1 MSSFVFNDFK
11 DRFLKGEV
19 PSADSWYFIPVS
31 EDFKD
36 KFEFSGIRLDHY
48 RSLSDFKDVSDKRY
62 NKELFD
68 YHGTEIGTIHKGKER
83 LVDVSAA
90 DFAVKGY
97 SLMNGRCIEH
107 KWSKV
112 IDDKSF
118 KNKPMFI
125 TTENFDRFKDFYNYT
140 IINNTK
146 IKDYLKSEIGG
157 FYFIRSKDELEW
169 FANRSLSNDRIIG
182 VIGDNF
188 EGVIG
193 KPIGSEKVP
202 FNGILDGNY
211 FNFDITIKA
220 EDTNN
225 GIVAVLGQEG
235 KVRNFKLVHT
245 DNTTNSIECNMPIN
259 LNYIKRDG
267 RDINCGLLVGKNYG
281 LIENID
287 ASNLQSFNLSGFV
300 PSVYS
305 VTNKSDEYK
314 WNESV
319 KIVRKK
325 FDLNNDNYY
334 FSNSFCINSP
344 GNICPYV
351 GYFAE
356 GKFADDAKFAC
367 IDINY
372 NPHKWNE
379 NAFKVSYPDYYEKNE
394 SLNEF
399 IDFENKSL
407 KYKPLGLYKRELSG
421 NYENNTFVPVTSDNL
436 MFISNGSISSVDY
449 YVKSPLYYGLD
460 SFGNYTTRLIG
471 PMSDI
476 NLSSQKMDETVICY
490 NNNLV
495 KRDFSNIKLNHFNS
509 AFAPSYEMT
518 RCSMRMHPQARAA
531 YNVGIIAGA
540 NYGSAKNI
548 TISAVVKNTSN
559 FVGFIGGFAGLQ
571 ANGFIQNVS
580 ISVDNQLIYDF
591 GGVYSAG
598 DSVIYKTTPIVPDC
612 VKQIITTTTAL
623 EEETRSALL
632 SAYCSAWYDEGTLN
646 EDDNYVN
653 TAENVTN
660 DCITYKLRPIFI
672 VGGAF
677 GRYVPVFGFDFGT
690 DRIKK
695 ECIVNNLEVVYKD
708 NYSDTNNIIKR
719 MENAF
724 GTFIGKVDYDNITNS
739 TYFDTN
745 MYCNS
750 CYFSALSNV
759 GEQFE
764 VIPYKFE
771 NGQIVPSAEQIPGTE
786 TSSIVPLSI
795 NKKLVGIYELKYNVL
810 PSVTFNA
817 YNSAV
822 GNSNSK
828 YYGNQLGIYNRGDY
842 PIDMLNHNCGIEQ
855 SHNLTNYVDK
865 SMPYMTYTDKNGNTY
880 TGYDHWHKYFV
891 YPTISA
897 GVTAANNDNQ
907 GVAGWNKRNMAKELI
922 YMNNCSSNMNN
933 NYIQL
938 YDDYVNTWNM
948 NKIPYSLS
956 AKQEFNDKDI
966 YLITKWWNYYRTN
979 DKNCKNPTTAD
990 IGEWDEEKGGPWSAV
1005 TGNFAWGLDYN
1016 RINIHIQQGTQNTFD
1031 GYTTVDIKN
1040 KQAWYGTYGKN
1051 DDVFYTFNSTET
1063 ALNENQVNCL
1073 KYQFDLN
1080 ALSSTVYY
1088 DTYRTYKK
1096 NIMPDISDKLS
1107 TTTID
1112 NAEFHNMFNWITSDR
1127 DDTDVYYYYNCDDI
1141 EHVENN
1147 IHHNFKALEDVFAF
1161 KYDVQYQPVFNDFG
1175 YVTKKEQ
1182 YNEGITIG
1190 QYLVPSAIRHEI
1202 NESKKID
1209 NKTNHP
1215 YYITSSVSAS
1225 NNFGGVLVVDSSGHN
1240 VMFIDND
1247 KGVQLTGNAVS
1258 FPVRKLDNGDKCI
1271 LKVN

>member
-11 DRFLKGEV
+11 DRFLNGEV

-68 YHGTEIGTIHKGKER
+68 YSGTEIGTNHKGKER

-90 DFAVKGY
+90 DFEVKGDA
-97 SLMNGRCIEH
+97 LMNGRCIEH

-112 IDDKSF
+112 IDDESF
-118 KNKPMFI
+118 TNKPMFI
-125 TTENFDRFKDFYNYT
+125 TTANFDRFTTFYNSA
-140 IINNTK
+140 IINNTH
-146 IKDYLKSEIGG
+146 IQEYLNSEMSG

-202 FNGILDGNY
+202 FNGVLDGNF

-245 DNTTNSIECNMPIN
+245 DSTTNSIECNMPIN

-267 RDINCGLLVGKNYG
+267 RDVNCGLLVGKNYG

-287 ASNLQSFNLSGFV
+287 ASNLQTFNLSGFV

-325 FDLNNDNYY
+325 FDANNENYY

-367 IDINY
+367 LDINY
-372 NPHKWNE
+372 NPHSGHYG
-379 NAFKVSYPDYYEKNE
+379 AFTAAQPDYYEKPGDN
-394 SLNEF
+394 LNRF
-399 IDFENKSL
+399 VDSANRLFN
-407 KYKPLGLYKRELSG
+407 YKPLGLFTRDLSG
-421 NYENNTFVPVTSDNL
+421 HYENHTFVPEASGDLV
-436 MFISNGSISSVDY
+436 FISNGSPSSVDY

-471 PMSDI
+471 PMTVS
-476 NLSSQKMDETVICY
+476 NFSAQLMDETVICY

-495 KRDFSNIKLNHFNS
+495 KRDFSNQIQKSTWYS

-540 NYGSAKNI
+540 NYGTAKNI

-571 ANGFIQNVS
+571 ANGLIQDVS

-591 GGVYSAG
+591 SGVYSAG

-612 VKQIITTTTAL
+612 VKQIITNTSAI
-623 EEETRSALL
+623 EDETKLSLL
-632 SAYCSAWYDEGTLN
+632 SAYCSAWYDEGSLN
-646 EDDNYVN
+646 DDDNPVN

-677 GRYVPVFGFDFGT
+677 GRYVPVFGYGT
-690 DRIKK
+690 DRNQKM
-695 ECIVNNLEVVYKD
+695 CSVNNLEVVYKD

-724 GTFIGKVDYDNITNS
+724 GAFIGKVDYDNITDS
-739 TYFDTN
+739 TYFATN
-745 MYCNS
+745 MYCS
-750 CYFSALSNV
+750 ACYFSALSNV

-771 NGQIVPSAEQIPGTE
+771 DNQIIPVAEQISGTE
-786 TSSIVPLSI
+786 TSSITPLSI
-795 NKKLVGIYELKYNVL
+795 NKKLIGIYELKYNVL

-822 GNSNSK
+822 SVTGSM

-855 SHNLTNYVDK
+855 SHILSNYVDK
-865 SMPYMTYTDKNGNTY
+865 TMSGMTYTDDSGKSY
-880 TGYDHWHKYFV
+880 TGYDHWHNYFV

-897 GVTAANNDNQ
+897 GVTAANNGNQ
-907 GVAGWNKRNMAKELI
+907 GIAGWNKRNMARELI
-922 YMNNCSSNMNN
+922 SMENCSSNMNN

-948 NKIPYSLS
+948 NKIPYSLTG
-956 AKQEFNDKDI
+956 KQAFNSQDI

-979 DKNCKNPTTAD
+979 DNNCKETTTAD
-990 IGEWDEEKGGPWSAV
+990 IGGWDETEGGPWSAIS
-1005 TGNFAWGLDYN
+1005 GEFAWGLDYN

-1040 KQAWYGTYGKN
+1040 KQAWYRTYDNN
-1051 DDVFYTFNSTET
+1051 DDVFNSFNVTET
-1063 ALNENQVNCL
+1063 ELNENQVNCL
-1073 KYQFDLN
+1073 KYQMDLT
-1080 ALSSTVYY
+1080 ALSSTMYY

-1096 NIMPDISDKLS
+1096 NIMPEISHKL
-1107 TTTID
+1107 TTTAID
-1112 NAEFHNMFNWITSDR
+1112 TAEFHNKFNWIPSDR

-1141 EHVENN
+1141 EHAENN
-1147 IHHNFKALEDVFAF
+1147 THNFNTLEDVFAF
-1161 KYDVQYQPVFNDFG
+1161 KYDVQYQPVSNDFG
-1175 YVTKKEQ
+1175 YVTEKEQ

-1202 NESKKID
+1202 SESKTLD
-1209 NKTNHP
+1209 PVTNQP

-1247 KGVQLTGNAVS
+1247 KGVQLTGNAVT
-1258 FPVRKLDNGDKCI
+1258 FPVKKTSNGDKCI
-1271 LKVN
+1271 LQVN